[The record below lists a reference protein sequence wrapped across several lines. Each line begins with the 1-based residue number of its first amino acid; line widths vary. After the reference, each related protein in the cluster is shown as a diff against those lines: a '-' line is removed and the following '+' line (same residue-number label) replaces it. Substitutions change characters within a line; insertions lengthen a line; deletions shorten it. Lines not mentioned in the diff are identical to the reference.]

1 MELQLIAITAIIS
14 LALTHVAIVFPK
26 VFPAYAL
33 ERRRPRCSLNC

>member
-1 MELQLIAITAIIS
+1 MELQLITITAVIS

-26 VFPAYAL
+26 ICPAYAF